1 MTNGRNSE
9 YVRSIPFDIILA
21 LVTCGLFNLWVQA
34 RQMEAV
40 NAMIREEKYSFLP
53 WFLFTLI
60 TCGLYHIYHEYRMS
74 NDIASVTGGS
84 DNDALIS
91 IVLCIFGLALVVD
104 AIQQSHINRY
114 YGSNAL

>member
-1 MTNGRNSE
+1 MANGRNPE
-9 YVRSIPFDIILA
+9 HIRNIALDIIFA
-21 LVTCGLFNLWVQA
+21 LLTCGLYNLWVQA

-40 NAMIREEKYSFLP
+40 NEMIRQDKYSFLS
-53 WFLFTLI
+53 WFLFTII

-114 YGSNAL
+114 YGDSAL